1 MAYYRPDGGCGQDLK
16 NGDTWWLDIL
26 AISPS
31 GDETQ
36 ICPFTEGEWI
46 SAGDKSGKWP
56 LEGAEDLED
65 DPEFWLV
72 VKWCSN
78 ILIYGIMV
86 HNMAQIGILPL
97 ISNALI

>member
-1 MAYYRPDGGCGQDLK
+1 MAYYRPTGGCGQDLK

-46 SAGDKSGKWP
+46 SAGDKSGKCP
-56 LEGAEDLED
+56 LEGVQDL
-65 DPEFWLV
+65 L
-72 VKWCSN
+72 
-78 ILIYGIMV
+78 G
-86 HNMAQIGILPL
+86 
-97 ISNALI
+97 